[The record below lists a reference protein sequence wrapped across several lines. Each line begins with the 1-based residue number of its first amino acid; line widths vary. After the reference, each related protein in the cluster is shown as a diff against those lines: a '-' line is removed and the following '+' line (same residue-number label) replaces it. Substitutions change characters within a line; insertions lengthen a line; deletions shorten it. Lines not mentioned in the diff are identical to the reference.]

1 MSMERQESTASS
13 VLLNRRHLIQIT
25 AAASLVAL
33 SLTPYPSDTQYAP
46 EAPRVTVT
54 DLDLKKLRHDDLKIR
69 HNYRFSEFELRTAF
83 GGINTFSYHHNNG
96 SIGDASALTV
106 ISYDPKTKNP
116 QWAKSLRAFQHSTPS
131 RTYSTVYLT
140 DPENQMDS
148 RTSGTLVSSPDGRH
162 VSVLLHVTAF
172 YESNANYPDITVY
185 SRSTH
190 VVVLDART
198 GDVVRQEKLPDLVL
212 GQALTNNVL
221 AVETAQDFFPG
232 GSGRG
237 KLHVFSLEKRYD
249 PAAEIPVD
257 QWLVGASRTTL
268 LLSSETALQGRVSD
282 FPDTTTVTQLD
293 IHGHVVNTIPNVT
306 EIVFGGWIRTVPTS
320 SNESEHDA
328 EASEKSNLLHVDTG
342 AKVDVSGKLA
352 WISDTPT
359 GTGVFV
365 QDEVPTD
372 DGKTEYVPVFWLSS
386 TDDGHPHTENLE
398 QFKDE

>member
-1 MSMERQESTASS
+1 MSMKRRESTASFI
-13 VLLNRRHLIQIT
+13 LLNRRHLIQIT

-54 DLDLKKLRHDDLKIR
+54 NLDLNQSRHDDLKIR

-83 GGINTFSYHHNNG
+83 GGINTFSYQHNN
-96 SIGDASALTV
+96 SIGDASTLAV

-116 QWAKSLRAFQHSTPS
+116 QWTKSLRAFQHSTPS

-140 DPENQMDS
+140 EPEKQMDS

-212 GQALTNNVL
+212 GQALTNNAL

-237 KLHVFSLEKRYD
+237 KLHVFSLEKKSD

-268 LLSSETALQGRVSD
+268 LLSSETALQGRVSE
-282 FPDTTTVTQLD
+282 FPDTTTCHTARHPWPCSEYNPQR
-293 IHGHVVNTIPNVT
+293 HGDCV
-306 EIVFGGWIRTVPTS
+306 RR
-320 SNESEHDA
+320 
-328 EASEKSNLLHVDTG
+328 VDTNS
-342 AKVDVSGKLA
+342 AHL
-352 WISDTPT
+352 
-359 GTGVFV
+359 F
-365 QDEVPTD
+365 E
-372 DGKTEYVPVFWLSS
+372 
-386 TDDGHPHTENLE
+386 
-398 QFKDE
+398 

>member
-1 MSMERQESTASS
+1 MEKHTSTTPPI
-13 VLLNRRHLIQIT
+13 LLNRRRLIQIT

-46 EAPRVTVT
+46 EAPRVTIT
-54 DLDLKKLRHDDLKIR
+54 DLNLDQPRRDDLEIR
-69 HNYRFSEFELRTAF
+69 HNYRFSEFELQTAF
-83 GGINTFSYHHNNG
+83 GGINTYFYQYNNG
-96 SIGDASALTV
+96 SIDDASALAV
-106 ISYDPKTKNP
+106 ISYDPKTRNP

-131 RTYSTVYLT
+131 RTYSTAYLT
-140 DPENQMDS
+140 EPENQMDS

-237 KLHVFSLEKRYD
+237 KLHVFSLEKKSD

-268 LLSSETALQGRVSD
+268 LLSSETALQGRVSE

-372 DGKTEYVPVFWLSS
+372 DGKTEYAPVFWLSS